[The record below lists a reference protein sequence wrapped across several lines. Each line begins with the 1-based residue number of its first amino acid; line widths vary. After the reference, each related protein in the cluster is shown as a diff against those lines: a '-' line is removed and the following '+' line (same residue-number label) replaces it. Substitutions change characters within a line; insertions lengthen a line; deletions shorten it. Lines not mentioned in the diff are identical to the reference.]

1 MRKKH
6 DSYARDEHL
15 EDYYA
20 KKDDVNVGFTLYFIG
35 TAMTQE
41 ITNFTSFNFSDD
53 ITKAL
58 EDMKFIKPSPIQ
70 EQTIPLL
77 LEGRDAIALAQTG
90 TGKTAAF
97 ALPILQKLSS
107 TIQGTQAL
115 ILAPT
120 RELAIQVAEQFEL
133 LSKHQRGVTVATL
146 CGGQEYSK
154 QLKQLRA
161 GAQIVVGTPG
171 RILDH
176 IERGTLPLNNLRT
189 FILDEADEMLRMGFI
204 EDVETILAKLPNERQ
219 IALFSATMPYRIRQI
234 ATNYLKN
241 PASVEIKMDTATVKS
256 IEQRFLFASGHQKPE
271 ALARI
276 LEVEEHQGVIV
287 FVRTKSSTEEVAELL
302 QQQGLRAMA
311 IHGDITQA
319 LRERIIAQ
327 FKSGAIDI
335 LVATDVAARGLDVER
350 VTHVINYD
358 VPHDNET
365 YVHRIGR
372 TGRAG
377 RSGVT
382 ILFVTP
388 KESRLISSIER
399 HTRQRIEKVTVP
411 NDHMIQV
418 ARQQR
423 FMANITAR
431 LQHENL
437 PSYKR
442 IVEEYIKENEVDAV
456 DVAATLALLVHKDL
470 PWKKEM
476 VAFKEPRQFKEGRP
490 ESNGKFD
497 RAGRRDGK
505 SFGDRKPFGAERKSF
520 GDRKPF
526 AGDDRSNS
534 VAQDLFRIDVGRVH
548 GVKPGNI
555 VGAIANE
562 AGLQSR
568 HITGLKINDD
578 HSTVRLPK
586 GMSKEVFNDLNK
598 AWVCGRQLNLTLI
611 ASA

>member
-1 MRKKH
+1 M
-6 DSYARDEHL
+6 S
-15 EDYYA
+15 
-20 KKDDVNVGFTLYFIG
+20 I
-35 TAMTQE
+35 TQE
-41 ITNFTSFNFSDD
+41 LLTFEQFNFSEKLN
-53 ITKAL
+53 KAL
-58 EDMKFIKPSPIQ
+58 EDMKFTVPSPIQ
-70 EQTIPLL
+70 SQTIPLL

-97 ALPILQKLSS
+97 ALPILQNLSAS
-107 TIQGTQAL
+107 IQGTQAL

-133 LSKHQRGVTVATL
+133 LSAHLRHVTVAVL
-146 CGGQEYSK
+146 CGGQEYGR
-154 QLKQLRA
+154 QLKQLRG

-176 IERGTLPLNNLRT
+176 IARGTLPLDNLRT

-204 EDVETILAKLPNERQ
+204 EDVETILARLPAKKQ
-219 IALFSATMPYRIRQI
+219 IALFSATMPSRIRQI
-234 ATNYLKN
+234 ANTYLN
-241 PASVEIKMDTATVKS
+241 EPASVEIRMETATVKS
-256 IEQRFLFASGHQKPE
+256 IEQRFLFAAGHQKTD
-271 ALARI
+271 ALLRV
-276 LEVEEHQGVIV
+276 LEVEDYHGVIV
-287 FVRTKSSTEEVAELL
+287 FTRTKSSTEEVAESL
-302 QQQGLRAMA
+302 QQQGMRAMA

-319 LRERIIAQ
+319 LRERIISQ
-327 FKSGAIDI
+327 FKQGAIDV

-358 VPHDNET
+358 LPHDNET

-411 NDHMIQV
+411 NDHMIQI
-418 ARQQR
+418 ARQKR

-431 LQHENL
+431 LEHENL
-437 PSYKR
+437 LAYKR
-442 IVEEYIKENEVDAV
+442 MVEEYINENEASAV
-456 DVAATLALLVHKDL
+456 DVAATLALLLHKDL
-470 PWKKEM
+470 PWKKQLAA
-476 VAFKEPRQFKEGRP
+476 VQTPARFGGKEGRSDGRA
-490 ESNGKFD
+490 ERSRSND
-497 RAGRRDGK
+497 RGSFSNDRK
-505 SFGDRKPFGAERKSF
+505 SFGGERKSF
-520 GDRKPF
+520 GQDKKSY
-526 AGDDRSNS
+526 GDDRKSFGDERKRSDDN
-534 VAQDLFRIDVGRVH
+534 VAQDLFRVDVGKVH

-568 HITGLKINDD
+568 FITGLKIHED

-586 GMSKEVFNDLNK
+586 DMSKEAVRNLTK

-611 ASA
+611 GG

>member
-1 MRKKH
+1 ML
-6 DSYARDEHL
+6 S
-15 EDYYA
+15 
-20 KKDDVNVGFTLYFIG
+20 FIRN
-35 TAMTQE
+35 TMNPE
-41 ITNFTSFNFSDD
+41 ITDFTSFNFSDA
-53 ITKAL
+53 INKAL
-58 EDMKFIKPSPIQ
+58 EDMKFTKPSAIQ
-70 EQTIPLL
+70 AQTMPLL

-97 ALPILQKLSS
+97 ALPILQNLVP
-107 TIQGTQAL
+107 TVQGTQAL

-133 LSKHQRGVTVATL
+133 LSAHQRGVTIAVL
-146 CGGQEYSK
+146 CGGQEYSR
-154 QLKQLRA
+154 QLKQLRS
-161 GAQIVVGTPG
+161 GAQVVVGTPG

-176 IERGTLPLNNLRT
+176 IARGTLPLGNLRT

-204 EDVETILAKLPNERQ
+204 EDVETILAKLPEKRQ
-219 IALFSATMPYRIRQI
+219 MALFSATMPHRIRQI
-234 ATNYLKN
+234 ANTYLKEA
-241 PASVEIKMDTATVKS
+241 ASVEIRMETATVKS
-256 IEQRFLFASGHQKPE
+256 IEQRFVFASGYQKPD
-271 ALARI
+271 ALSRV
-276 LEVEEHQGVIV
+276 LEVEDYQGVIV
-287 FVRTKSSTEEVAELL
+287 FVRTKSSTEEVAEHL

-311 IHGDITQA
+311 IHGDITQT
-319 LRERIIAQ
+319 LRERIISQ
-327 FKSGAIDI
+327 FKQGAIDI

-377 RSGVT
+377 RSGVA

-388 KESRLISSIER
+388 KESRLINNIER
-399 HTRQRIEKVTVP
+399 HTRQRIEKVAIP
-411 NDHMIQV
+411 NDHMIQLS
-418 ARQQR
+418 RQQR

-431 LQHENL
+431 LTHENL

-442 IVEEYIKENEVDAV
+442 MVEEYIKENQADPA
-456 DVAATLALLVHKDL
+456 DVAATLALLLHKDL

-476 VAFKEPRQFKEGRP
+476 PASKPRVVKEGRTD
-490 ESNGKFD
+490 SKFD
-497 RAGRRDGK
+497 RSSRFNDERK
-505 SFGDRKPFGAERKSF
+505 SSFKGDRKSSGTERKSF
-520 GDRKPF
+520 DGDRKKANEENF
-526 AGDDRSNS
+526 AQN
-534 VAQDLFRIDVGRVH
+534 LFRIDVGKVH

-568 HITGLKINDD
+568 HITGLKIHDD

-586 GMSKEVFNDLNK
+586 DMSSDAVRELTK

-611 ASA
+611 SSGA

>member
-1 MRKKH
+1 M
-6 DSYARDEHL
+6 
-15 EDYYA
+15 
-20 KKDDVNVGFTLYFIG
+20 N
-35 TAMTQE
+35 QE
-41 ITNFTSFNFSDD
+41 ITNFSSFNFSDALN
-53 ITKAL
+53 KAL
-58 EDMKFIKPSPIQ
+58 DDMKFITPSPIQ
-70 EQTIPLL
+70 AQTIPLL

-97 ALPILQKLSS
+97 ALPILQNLSP

-115 ILAPT
+115 IIAPT

-133 LSKHQRGVTVATL
+133 LSKHQRGTTIAVL
-146 CGGQEYSK
+146 CGGQEYGR
-154 QLKQLRA
+154 QLKQLRG
-161 GAQIVVGTPG
+161 GAQVVVGTPG

-176 IERGTLPLNNLRT
+176 IDKGTLPLDNLRT

-204 EDVETILAKLPNERQ
+204 EDVETILAKLPEQKQ

-234 ATNYLKN
+234 ANTYLTDA
-241 PASVEIKMDTATVKS
+241 ASVEIRMETATVKS
-256 IEQRFLFASGHQKPE
+256 IEQRFLFAAGHQKPD
-271 ALARI
+271 ALVRV
-276 LEVEEHQGVIV
+276 LEVEDYQGVIV

-319 LRERIIAQ
+319 LRERIISQ
-327 FKSGAIDI
+327 FKQGAIDI

-358 VPHDNET
+358 LPHDNET

-388 KESRLISSIER
+388 KEARLISSIER
-399 HTRQRIEKVTVP
+399 HTRQRIEKVNVP

-423 FMANITAR
+423 FMANITER
-431 LQHENL
+431 LEHANL

-442 IVEEYIKENEVDAV
+442 IVEEYIKEHEVSAV
-456 DVAATLALLVHKDL
+456 DVAATLALLLHKDL
-470 PWKKEM
+470 PWKKEL
-476 VAFKEPRQFKEGRP
+476 ALPKAPRTVKEGRFGR
-490 ESNGKFD
+490 NGSEGRPSD
-497 RAGRRDGK
+497 RSSRFAEDRKG
-505 SFGDRKPFGAERKSF
+505 GDRKGFGSDRKAFGSDRKSF
-520 GDRKPF
+520 GDERKKF
-526 AGDDRSNS
+526 NDETG
-534 VAQDLFRIDVGRVH
+534 AQDLFRMDVGKIH

-568 HITGLKINDD
+568 HITGLKIHDD

-586 GMSKEVFNDLNK
+586 GMSKDVVRDLTK

-611 ASA
+611 GSA

>member
-1 MRKKH
+1 
-6 DSYARDEHL
+6 
-15 EDYYA
+15 
-20 KKDDVNVGFTLYFIG
+20 
-35 TAMTQE
+35 MTQE
-41 ITNFTSFNFSDD
+41 ITNFALFNFSDALN
-53 ITKAL
+53 KAL
-58 EDMKFIKPSPIQ
+58 EDMKFTTPSPIQ
-70 EQTIPLL
+70 AQTIPLL

-97 ALPILQKLSS
+97 ALPILQNLSPS
-107 TIQGTQAL
+107 VQGTQAL

-120 RELAIQVAEQFEL
+120 RELAIQVAEQFEI
-133 LSKHQRGVTVATL
+133 LSAHQRGTTIAIL

-154 QLKQLRA
+154 QLKQLRG
-161 GAQIVVGTPG
+161 GAQVVVGTPG

-176 IERGTLPLNNLRT
+176 IARGTLPLDNLRT

-204 EDVETILAKLPNERQ
+204 EDVETILARLPEKKQ
-219 IALFSATMPYRIRQI
+219 IALFSATMPSRIRQI
-234 ATNYLKN
+234 ANTYLN
-241 PASVEIKMDTATVKS
+241 EPASVEIRMETATVKS
-256 IEQRFLFASGHQKPE
+256 VEQRFLFASGHQKPD
-271 ALARI
+271 ALIRV
-276 LEVEEHQGVIV
+276 LEVEDYQGAIV
-287 FVRTKSSTEEVAELL
+287 FVRTKSSTEEVAEIL
-302 QQQGLRAMA
+302 QQHGLRAMA

-319 LRERIIAQ
+319 LRERIISQ
-327 FKSGAIDI
+327 FKQGAIDV

-358 VPHDNET
+358 MPHDNET

-388 KESRLISSIER
+388 KESRLINNIER
-399 HTRQRIEKVTVP
+399 HTRQRIEKVNVP

-423 FMANITAR
+423 FMANISSR
-431 LQHENL
+431 LEHANL
-437 PSYKR
+437 QSYKR
-442 IVEEYIKENEVDAV
+442 IVEEYIKETEVSAV
-456 DVAATLALLVHKDL
+456 DVAATLALLLHKDL
-470 PWKKEM
+470 PWQKEL
-476 VAFKEPRQFKEGRP
+476 ATPKSAPRSVKEGRF
-490 ESNGKFD
+490 EGKSD
-497 RAGRRDGK
+497 RSRSSGDERKGFGGDRK
-505 SFGDRKPFGAERKSF
+505 SFGGERKSF
-520 GDRKPF
+520 GGERKSF
-526 AGDDRSNS
+526 GGEKKSFGDERKKFNEDNT
-534 VAQDLFRIDVGRVH
+534 AQDLFRIDVGKVH

-568 HITGLKINDD
+568 FITGLKIHED

-586 GMSKEVFNDLNK
+586 GMSKEVVRDLTK

-611 ASA
+611 GNGA

>member
-1 MRKKH
+1 
-6 DSYARDEHL
+6 
-15 EDYYA
+15 
-20 KKDDVNVGFTLYFIG
+20 
-35 TAMTQE
+35 MTQE
-41 ITNFTSFNFSDD
+41 ITNFALFNFSDALN
-53 ITKAL
+53 KAL
-58 EDMKFIKPSPIQ
+58 EDMKFTTPSPIQ
-70 EQTIPLL
+70 AQTIPLL

-97 ALPILQKLSS
+97 ALPILQNLSPNV
-107 TIQGTQAL
+107 QGTQAL

-120 RELAIQVAEQFEL
+120 RELAIQVAEQFEI
-133 LSKHQRGVTVATL
+133 LSAHQRGTTIAVL

-154 QLKQLRA
+154 QLKQLRG
-161 GAQIVVGTPG
+161 GAQVVVGTPG

-176 IERGTLPLNNLRT
+176 IARGTLPLDNLRT

-204 EDVETILAKLPNERQ
+204 EDVETILAKLPEKKQ
-219 IALFSATMPYRIRQI
+219 IALFSATMPSRIRQI
-234 ATNYLKN
+234 ANTYLN
-241 PASVEIKMDTATVKS
+241 EPASVEIRMETATVKS
-256 IEQRFLFASGHQKPE
+256 IEQRFLFASGHQKPD
-271 ALARI
+271 ALIRV
-276 LEVEEHQGVIV
+276 LEVEDYQGAIV
-287 FVRTKSSTEEVAELL
+287 FVRTKSSSEEVAEIL

-319 LRERIIAQ
+319 LRERIISQ
-327 FKSGAIDI
+327 FKQGAIDV

-358 VPHDNET
+358 MPHDNET
-365 YVHRIGR
+365 YVHRTGR

-388 KESRLISSIER
+388 KESRLINNIER

-418 ARQQR
+418 ARQKR
-423 FMANITAR
+423 FMANITDR
-431 LQHENL
+431 LEHANL
-437 PSYKR
+437 HSYKR
-442 IVEEYIKENEVDAV
+442 IVEEYIKENEVSAI
-456 DVAATLALLVHKDL
+456 DVAATLALLLHKDL
-470 PWKKEM
+470 PWQKELSLPKS
-476 VAFKEPRQFKEGRP
+476 APRPVKEGRFD
-490 ESNGKFD
+490 GKRSSGDD
-497 RAGRRDGK
+497 RK
-505 SFGDRKPFGAERKSF
+505 SFGGERKSFGGERKSFGGERKSFGGERKSF
-520 GDRKPF
+520 GDERKSF
-526 AGDDRSNS
+526 GDERKSFGDDRKKSNDDNA
-534 VAQDLFRIDVGRVH
+534 AQDLFRIDVGKVH

-568 HITGLKINDD
+568 FITGLKIHDD

-586 GMSKEVFNDLNK
+586 GMSKEVVRDLTK

-611 ASA
+611 GSGA